1 MVTRTK
7 KIFVGGLSAP
17 TTLEDV
23 KNYFEQFGPCGAGAD
38 VSEYALRTFDVP
50 IPVPYVRA
58 FRMQTVSEYQMSHL
72 NTEHNDYAHLKQ
84 RPRDACTQRPD
95 IASLVGRYR
104 HAIHAQYA

>member
-23 KNYFEQFGPCGAGAD
+23 KNYFEQFGPVRRYRRQCVRD
-38 VSEYALRTFDVP
+38 LFYSSF
-50 IPVPYVRA
+50 PYVRA
-58 FRMQTVSEYQMSHL
+58 FQMQTVSEYQMSHL

-84 RPRDACTQRPD
+84 RPR
-95 IASLVGRYR
+95 GRM
-104 HAIHAQYA
+104 HATPS